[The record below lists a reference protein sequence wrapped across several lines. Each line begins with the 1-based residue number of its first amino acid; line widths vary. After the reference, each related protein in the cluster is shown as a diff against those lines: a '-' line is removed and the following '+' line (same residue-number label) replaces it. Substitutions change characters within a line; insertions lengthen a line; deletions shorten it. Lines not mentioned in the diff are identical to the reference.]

1 MFQKALTLFQ
11 KCAIIYTERGST
23 RSHIRKEKEMNK
35 THGSRKRDIEMFVKI
50 EIARGNIKRAID
62 LCERYKISSEDF
74 GRLVREV
81 ESVG

>member
-1 MFQKALTLFQ
+1 
-11 KCAIIYTERGST
+11 
-23 RSHIRKEKEMNK
+23 MNK

-50 EIARGNIKRAID
+50 EIASGNIKRAID
-62 LCERYKISSEDF
+62 ICERYKISSKDF

>member
-1 MFQKALTLFQ
+1 
-11 KCAIIYTERGST
+11 
-23 RSHIRKEKEMNK
+23 MNK

-62 LCERYKISSEDF
+62 ICERYKISSKDF

-81 ESVG
+81 DSKGIRGNERDFVQR